1 MPESPPGFSGAAQVV
16 RFFSA
21 NRRPPEFM
29 RPSATI
35 LQDDSTLS
43 LFLGEGEIH
52 LELVPKSC
60 IFASE
65 TSSIPLSEAHVGK
78 GQSKQ
83 MNHIGLI
90 PYAGR

>member
-1 MPESPPGFSGAAQVV
+1 
-16 RFFSA
+16 
-21 NRRPPEFM
+21 M

-60 IFASE
+60 IFAGE